1 MKQASC
7 LQWIQESG
15 TCHTLKDLEKTLPSV
30 ASINGIQV
38 KDYIQALS
46 DDNLIRVEKI
56 GSGNWY
62 WSFPSEEKLKR
73 EDLLNKAQ
81 ADRGK
86 ANVTLERLRSKIEET
101 QAARDGEDEEQVT
114 ECQSDRENLTARQS
128 TLAKELQLL
137 RMALAAYSENDPV
150 EMEKR
155 KELIRKRKAEAEK
168 WTEQIQTMEE
178 WFRKHAAVDR
188 ERFLLMKQNWYGDE
202 FDEDEGC
209 LREI

>member
-1 MKQASC
+1 M
-7 LQWIQESG
+7 
-15 TCHTLKDLEKTLPSV
+15 

-62 WSFPSEEKLKR
+62 WSFPSEERLKK

-86 ANVTLERLRSKIEET
+86 ANATLESLQSKIRET
-101 QAARDGEDEEQVT
+101 QAAKEGEDDELIMEHGD
-114 ECQSDRENLTARQS
+114 DRKSLTARQS

-137 RMALAAYSENDPV
+137 RTELAAYSENDPV

-155 KELIRKRKAEAEK
+155 KELIRKLKVEAEK
-168 WTEQIQTMEE
+168 WTEQIQTMED
-178 WFRKHAAVDR
+178 WFKKHAAVDR
-188 ERFLLMKQNWYGDE
+188 EQFLLMKQNWYGDE